1 MGCEGVDDVE
11 QGATTAAREA
21 EGDDADEVMVGDEN
35 VSMQTAE
42 GGGGSTGGIVKRK
55 RNRGKQKSS
64 GQRRQL
70 AIAQR
75 LLAGGVA
82 SGSQAEQ
89 RD

>member
-1 MGCEGVDDVE
+1 MGCEGVDGVE
-11 QGATTAAREA
+11 QGASMAARDA
-21 EGDDADEVMVGDEN
+21 EGDDEDEAMVGDEN
-35 VSMQTAE
+35 ISVQRAE
-42 GGGGSTGGIVKRK
+42 GGGGSTDGIKKKK

-70 AIAQR
+70 AMAQR
-75 LLAGGVA
+75 LLAVGEA